1 MKLIKDMNNADAKT
15 RLRWMGLFFG
25 FICKF
30 PLRINLIS
38 VLQKKQ
44 IFNAS
49 WTAGGFLLF
58 SAFFTI
64 FWPKWM
70 RIIRKF
76 GKCFRPSVFGR
87 YFPVRS
93 SCSFLRF
100 QSWRRNITA
109 RIRITARPVRLF
121 RRFRIRWILRIWG
134 RFCRSWRCLPF
145 PWYGRLSSRENF
157 FQSSRWSGSRFDST
171 IRNSSEMFWICRL
184 KDFQLW
190 MP

>member
-49 WTAGGFLLF
+49 WTAGSFLLF

-76 GKCFRPSVFGR
+76 GKGFRPSVFGR

-93 SCSFLRF
+93 SCSFMRF
-100 QSWRRNITA
+100 QFWRRNITA

-134 RFCRSWRCLPF
+134 RFCRSWWCLPF
-145 PWYGRLSSRENF
+145 PWYGRLSSRGNF

>member
-49 WTAGGFLLF
+49 WTAGGFLFF

-76 GKCFRPSVFGR
+76 GKYFRPSVFWR

-109 RIRITARPVRLF
+109 RIRITARPVRLS
-121 RRFRIRWILRIWG
+121 RRFRIRWILRIWE
-134 RFCRSWRCLPF
+134 RFCRSWWCLPF
-145 PWYGRLSSRENF
+145 PWYGRNPSREKS